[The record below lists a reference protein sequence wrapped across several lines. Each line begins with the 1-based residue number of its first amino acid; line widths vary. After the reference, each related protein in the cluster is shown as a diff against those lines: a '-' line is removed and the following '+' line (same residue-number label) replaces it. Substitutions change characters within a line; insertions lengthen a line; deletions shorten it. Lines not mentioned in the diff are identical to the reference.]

1 MSKKPHGEQGQ
12 VGKLASESV
21 VVGVERQVVQVE
33 EPERAKAGDAK
44 NYTDEVVVFIST
56 NIFSRNLKIR

>member
-33 EPERAKAGDAK
+33 EPERARAGDAK
-44 NYTDEVVVFIST
+44 CS
-56 NIFSRNLKIR
+56 